1 MIKGD
6 FNIESSG
13 DDDVVSTGGGEG
25 EASGRSAKA
34 SASAAAFAAAAL
46 AFAEALPVLPRFL
59 PGGIL

>member
-6 FNIESSG
+6 FNSESSG
-13 DDDVVSTGGGEG
+13 DDVVSTGGGEG
-25 EASGRSAKA
+25 EASGRNAKA